1 MVHLAQSPADAQTC
15 AMPEGVN
22 YNLSRQASFQRFIDP
37 LKNLVGQRCGKIG
50 PRVARQVEQRHQ
62 ESVEQFAGLVRARR
76 CWRDRGSLPRLGYQ
90 RRRAAACDE
99 RARCGI
105 ATPNLIDGQGAGGN
119 STRGPPAP

>member
-1 MVHLAQSPADAQTC
+1 
-15 AMPEGVN
+15 
-22 YNLSRQASFQRFIDP
+22 
-37 LKNLVGQRCGKIG
+37 
-50 PRVARQVEQRHQ
+50 
-62 ESVEQFAGLVRARR
+62 VEQFAGLVRARR

-119 STRGPPAP
+119 STRGPPAQRGPERHPMSRGTEALRRAAAA